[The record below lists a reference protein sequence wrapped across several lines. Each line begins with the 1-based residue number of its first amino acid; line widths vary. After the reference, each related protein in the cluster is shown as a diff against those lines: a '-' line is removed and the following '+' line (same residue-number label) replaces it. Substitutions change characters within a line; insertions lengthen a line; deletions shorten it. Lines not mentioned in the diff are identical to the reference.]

1 MNIKVNL
8 TKKLVETLTREIIAE
23 NKAKRVLKE
32 ATLKP
37 ETEKTVQGIVNAV
50 KKHEGEPTEI
60 NENLISDDAAQLIM
74 QIILGAYGT
83 AAAAMVGNLI
93 YTGIKGG
100 KEELKDAFKQI
111 AADLREKHGGGI
123 GGTKKGGGIAENKAK
138 RMHEEVETLD
148 PEVQKLVDKI
158 KIEIEKKKGT
168 GKIEKTEMN
177 EGLEQIAEVVSLIML
192 GFYGVAAVSYFG
204 SLLALAF
211 KKGGKEE
218 FQKAVKQLQDAHK
231 GSDGVP
237 RFNK

>member
-1 MNIKVNL
+1 
-8 TKKLVETLTREIIAE
+8 
-23 NKAKRVLKE
+23 LKE
-32 ATLKP
+32 RDYVVEQQTKESLPDRYKRLSS
-37 ETEKTVQGIVNAV
+37 EY
-50 KKHEGEPTEI
+50 
-60 NENLISDDAAQLIM
+60 ENL
-74 QIILGAYGT
+74 YC
-83 AAAAMVGNLI
+83 NLNEAEQYMLKYVALFEGDPHKMMEI
-93 YTGIKGG
+93 GI
-100 KEELKDAFKQI
+100 FY
-111 AADLREKHGGGI
+111 LRI
-123 GGTKKGGGIAENKAK
+123 
-138 RMHEEVETLD
+138 
-148 PEVQKLVDKI
+148 
-158 KIEIEKKKGT
+158 